1 MRNTFTHRK
10 NMCIY
15 VEIDLENKIN
25 VFFLKFSTIDVW
37 RKKVTFTLDWILQV
51 LPNHIEKSGGGG
63 GQWGGV

>member
-1 MRNTFTHRK
+1 
-10 NMCIY
+10 MCIY

-25 VFFLKFSTIDVW
+25 IFFLKFSTTEVW

-63 GQWGGV
+63 VGCRI